1 MVAPRQ
7 LSRKAGFAAAL
18 VEAGMTAGRWC
29 REVGGVSRTQL
40 YRTLDDEAQ
49 SAPLTAKIDAFI
61 AEQLGERETALTLQG
76 A

>member
-18 VEAGMTAGRWC
+18 VEAGMTAGKWAL
-29 REVGGVSRTQL
+29 EIGEVSRTQL
-40 YRTLDDEAQ
+40 YRTLEDPTQ

-61 AEQLGERETALTLQG
+61 TEHVGKTTAQV